1 MVEPRLAVCKLTAVA
16 AVVLVEQEAT
26 VLARQVAQVV
36 RLQQITTQVAAF
48 LTLVAVVAVEVRLA
62 VRAELMQGMAALVLE
77 LMELLTVVVVVVVLT
92 TQQAKVLAVLVVSS
106 FGGSPHRQQAQVL
119 LSQRLAR
126 QRMEL
131 TVHTLGMRGIPQE
144 LWWSRNGTL
153 RKDRERCSA

>member
-36 RLQQITTQVAAF
+36 RLQRTTTQVAAF
-48 LTLVAVVAVEVRLA
+48 LILAVAAVAEVRLA

-92 TQQAKVLAVLVVSS
+92 TQQAKVLAARVVLSCV
-106 FGGSPHRQQAQVL
+106 GLPQKQQAQVL
-119 LSQRLAR
+119 LSQRQAR
-126 QRMEL
+126 RPTEL
-131 TVHTLGMRGIPQE
+131 MVLTLGMRGIPQE

-153 RKDRERCSA
+153 RKD